1 MVILLSSGHSDMFRD
16 HMIYAAILLQIAEAK
31 GSKIVSGRETEHHK
45 HMPPLMTGAYEV
57 ESSCNRIIV
66 TS

>member
-1 MVILLSSGHSDMFRD
+1 MFRD
-16 HMIYAAILLQIAEAK
+16 HMIYAAILLQVVEAK
-31 GSKIVSGRETEHHK
+31 GSKMMSGRETEHHE

-57 ESSCNRIIV
+57 EPSCNKIIV